1 MLLAQFSQANS
12 KLAVENDK
20 LRTGRQALAND
31 HAEVLN
37 EIEYLRS
44 RLNLIED
51 ATSTVPSRGVTP
63 IGAGASASSSRL
75 ASGARGSVGAG
86 SGDTRRAVDQMR
98 CVALVSG
105 MVLEPDS
112 SHTMACLRVCLT

>member
-20 LRTGRQALAND
+20 LRVGRQALADD

-44 RLNLIED
+44 RLNMLED
-51 ATSTVPSRGVTP
+51 VTSTPGPSGQPGSATP
-63 IGAGASASSSRL
+63 TKRASGLIGAAASNDVAESHRM
-75 ASGARGSVGAG
+75 VE
-86 SGDTRRAVDQMR
+86 QMR
-98 CVALVSG
+98 CISHQRLMIDHIILQFCAL
-105 MVLEPDS
+105 L
-112 SHTMACLRVCLT
+112 